1 MFNDNTVL
9 CGSSKYTR
17 KYYLNPEFDSLPQQ
31 IQDELKVLCVL
42 YTEEVG
48 GMLVLEFDE
57 DGNLLLKTEAK
68 EGDLMYD
75 EIGGAL
81 KIKQIQKEKEELLR
95 SLEMF
100 YKVFFLGEDIEEDN

>member
-1 MFNDNTVL
+1 
-9 CGSSKYTR
+9 
-17 KYYLNPEFDSLPQQ
+17 
-31 IQDELKVLCVL
+31 
-42 YTEEVG
+42 
-48 GMLVLEFDE
+48 
-57 DGNLLLKTEAK
+57 
-68 EGDLMYD
+68 MYD